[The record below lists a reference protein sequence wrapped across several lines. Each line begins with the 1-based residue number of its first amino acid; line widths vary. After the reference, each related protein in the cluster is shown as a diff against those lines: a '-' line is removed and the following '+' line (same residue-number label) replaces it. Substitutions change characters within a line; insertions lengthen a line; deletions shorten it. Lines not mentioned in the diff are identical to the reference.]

1 MLFITLVGGLF
12 IENVKMKENK
22 NYETIFI
29 MKYIVGKCNLIKFF
43 YLFIYWA
50 FLNSKFR
57 VKEKYWRTGWQGK
70 TNLSAGS
77 GCRGLSWFPTLVP
90 RYQETTT
97 KTGLSATVKNRNL
110 SVLTIDSVVRFTEG
124 IRWTTLAT
132 EVCLPS
138 SR

>member
-1 MLFITLVGGLF
+1 MAIVIYNPRWGPFYRKR
-12 IENVKMKENK
+12 ENERKK

-29 MKYIVGKCNLIKFF
+29 MKYIVGKCNLIL
-43 YLFIYWA
+43 LFIYWA
-50 FLNSKFR
+50 FLTSKFR